1 MNERY
6 LKRNRFI
13 LAMKNSTSP
22 ATNFSGKKNLMP
34 TDFFPWKIS
43 ALPGFPIYLQLCLVE
58 SLWELDL
65 KVVFEDFDEDPERYS
80 IPC

>member
-1 MNERY
+1 
-6 LKRNRFI
+6 
-13 LAMKNSTSP
+13 
-22 ATNFSGKKNLMP
+22 MP
-34 TDFFPWKIS
+34 TDFFPWKIP
-43 ALPGFPIYLQLCLVE
+43 ALQGFPIKLQLCLVE